1 MGCRLM
7 KFKVDFMKLER
18 WHLNVFHS
26 ITVSAE
32 NEEQAIEKAI
42 AQNDVYFDGVRA
54 NELC

>member
-1 MGCRLM
+1 M